1 MRSLMLFYLMFVV
14 LGVKGQ
20 TLNSLYKESLKAYEK
35 KDYEKFKQLSN
46 RALELN
52 PSQPAIL
59 LNMAIGCTL
68 TGENSQAE
76 EILDRL
82 ITWNTQLKYRENKDL
97 KSLLADNSVLEKL
110 EETRTKYNTLLVKS
124 KLVARFSD
132 TMHLEDIEKIG
143 SVFYFT
149 DVHNGSVV
157 AYDQNSGKTRIL
169 ATLPLSAMAM
179 AEGITNKTLWVST
192 AVLSQFK
199 KKNTPKTRPVL
210 YEIDIET
217 GSLLDS
223 IMLPGKAILGSMV
236 KGEDNFIYASNSAKP
251 EIYVVNTNLKKIQK
265 IIPVHDAFNLQGID
279 INFTKNRLYVA
290 DYIKG
295 VLIQDIEQ
303 ENVRTWIITNSFLLK
318 GFDGIQFIDRRN
330 LLIIQNN
337 STPKRVIKIMHLD
350 GRIQNIQLLDNKLPL
365 KGEPTN
371 GFFDPELGYY
381 YIANSQWPFY
391 DKENKPKY
399 ELWQP
404 QQIRFISLEDL
415 R

>member
-110 EETRTKYNTLLVKS
+110 EETRSKYNTLLVKS

-157 AYDQNSGKTRIL
+157 CL
-169 ATLPLSAMAM
+169 
-179 AEGITNKTLWVST
+179 
-192 AVLSQFK
+192 
-199 KKNTPKTRPVL
+199 
-210 YEIDIET
+210 
-217 GSLLDS
+217 
-223 IMLPGKAILGSMV
+223 
-236 KGEDNFIYASNSAKP
+236 
-251 EIYVVNTNLKKIQK
+251 
-265 IIPVHDAFNLQGID
+265 
-279 INFTKNRLYVA
+279 
-290 DYIKG
+290 
-295 VLIQDIEQ
+295 
-303 ENVRTWIITNSFLLK
+303 
-318 GFDGIQFIDRRN
+318 
-330 LLIIQNN
+330 
-337 STPKRVIKIMHLD
+337 
-350 GRIQNIQLLDNKLPL
+350 
-365 KGEPTN
+365 
-371 GFFDPELGYY
+371 
-381 YIANSQWPFY
+381 
-391 DKENKPKY
+391 
-399 ELWQP
+399 
-404 QQIRFISLEDL
+404 
-415 R
+415 

>member
-110 EETRTKYNTLLVKS
+110 EETRSKYNTLLVKS

-179 AEGITNKTLWVST
+179 AEGIPNKTLWVST
-192 AVLSQFK
+192 AVLCQFK

-303 ENVRTWIITNSFLLK
+303 ENVRTWISTNSFLLK
-318 GFDGIQFIDRRN
+318 GFDGIQFIDKRN